1 MVCRTK
7 LKKTTTAQIA
17 ILASVLVSASSS
29 HADLFSQCLK
39 AETAIEKIEQCS
51 TVLSHSRQRNQL
63 ERAYLRRGNAFVE
76 LNWFAD
82 AVNDFTALIR
92 LNPRVAGY
100 YDNRQN
106 ALKSIGLLGKALD
119 DANMTVRLASNYAFS
134 YHSRADV
141 FNAMGRYDAA
151 IADFTT
157 ALSIDPRDEGLLI
170 DRGKVLMRVGRNREA
185 IDDFTRALDV
195 DGGAKDAFRER
206 GLAYKKLGA
215 FDAALAD
222 LAWFNRVEP
231 ADQEVSQAIEELRAA
246 KIVPRREEP
255 KEDQRSSEANREYRQ
270 NGHWSESKKTEP
282 PGGDVTISAQDA
294 NLINKR
300 IGDLGAQIEI
310 LTKVVGEQS
319 ELKKQANVEMRV
331 PVEETITALNSR
343 IKQLK
348 SEYDVKDEEFSRYL
362 TSVRPNDRDF
372 YLTARRASESYPK
385 IPYYISGTKE
395 IGEFWI
401 EPTVTDKGELLFGF
415 KFVDT
420 EASVEKVRGNID
432 MSRPEIE
439 EVQNALLKLHEW
451 SEKAHHE
458 NVRSYEK
465 RVVCFPEKDCPPDGE
480 RIDGKSSTE
489 IRFIVNEDGATA
501 GRIQRNKG
509 LFVEGYNVSIDSAL
523 MLQAYLNHV
532 IKAANKEYTSG
543 RRTKKELDEMFK

>member
-29 HADLFSQCLK
+29 HADSFSQCLK
-39 AETAIEKIEQCS
+39 AETAIEKIERCS

-63 ERAYLRRGNAFVE
+63 ERAYLRRGNAYVE
-76 LNWFAD
+76 MSRFAD
-82 AVNDFTALIR
+82 AVNDFTALIH

-119 DANMTVRLASNYAFS
+119 DANMTVRLASSYAFS
-134 YHSRADV
+134 YRSRANV
-141 FNAMGRYDAA
+141 FDAMGRYDAA

-157 ALSIDPRDEGLLI
+157 ALSIDPRDVGLLI
-170 DRGKVLMRVGRNREA
+170 DRGKILARAGRNREA
-185 IDDFTRALDV
+185 IDDFTHALDV

-222 LAWFNRVEP
+222 LTWFIRVEP
-231 ADQEVSQAIEELRAA
+231 ADQEVSQAFEELRAA
-246 KIVPRREEP
+246 KVAPRREEP
-255 KEDQRSSEANREYRQ
+255 KDQHSSEANREDRQ
-270 NGHWSESKKTEP
+270 NGQWSESKKTEL

-294 NLINKR
+294 TVINKR

-310 LTKVVGEQS
+310 LTKVVREQS
-319 ELKKQANVEMRV
+319 ELKKDANVEVRV
-331 PVEETITALNSR
+331 SVEETITALNNR

-348 SEYDVKDEEFSRYL
+348 SEFDVKDEEFSRYL

-385 IPYYISGTKE
+385 IPYYIPGTKE

-401 EPTVTDKGELLFGF
+401 EPTVTDKGELSFGF

-420 EASVEKVRGNID
+420 EASVEKVRGKID

-439 EVQNALLKLHEW
+439 DVQKALLKLHEW
-451 SEKAHHE
+451 SDKAHSE

-465 RVVCFPEKDCPPDGE
+465 RVICFPEKECPPDGE

-489 IRFIVNEDGATA
+489 IRFIVYEDGATA

-543 RRTKKELDEMFK
+543 RRSKKELDDMFK

>member
-29 HADLFSQCLK
+29 HANSFSQCLK

-76 LNWFAD
+76 LNRFAD
-82 AVNDFTALIR
+82 AVNNFTALIR

-157 ALSIDPRDEGLLI
+157 ALSIDPRDVGLLI

-255 KEDQRSSEANREYRQ
+255 KEDQRSSEANREDRQ

-385 IPYYISGTKE
+385 
-395 IGEFWI
+395 
-401 EPTVTDKGELLFGF
+401 LLI
-415 KFVDT
+415 T
-420 EASVEKVRGNID
+420 SRGL
-432 MSRPEIE
+432 R
-439 EVQNALLKLHEW
+439 KLV
-451 SEKAHHE
+451 SF
-458 NVRSYEK
+458 RS
-465 RVVCFPEKDCPPDGE
+465 
-480 RIDGKSSTE
+480 S
-489 IRFIVNEDGATA
+489 
-501 GRIQRNKG
+501 Q
-509 LFVEGYNVSIDSAL
+509 
-523 MLQAYLNHV
+523 Q
-532 IKAANKEYTSG
+532 
-543 RRTKKELDEMFK
+543 